1 MIYIKLKIKDM
12 KKATI
17 TGVLFLITFTTIIL
31 SGNSAVMA
39 QPGVSI
45 SFQTFHDELAP
56 YGRWVYDDEDG
67 RIWVPDVERDFRPY
81 ATRGHWIVT
90 DYGNTWVSDYDW
102 GWAPFHY
109 GRWRMHDRYGWVWIP
124 GDEWGPA
131 WVNWRSGGGY
141 YGWAPMGPRVGI
153 SININLPSLWVF
165 VPQRHL
171 CSPYVYNYYE
181 RSPRVVN
188 IYHNTTIINNIYR
201 NNNHNYVYGP
211 DRRDIERAT
220 RSRVEVYKVNNS
232 GRPGNATVR
241 NGSVNIYR
249 PEVNRDQRWGNDD
262 RDNRNSRNDSRGN
275 YNDRDNRDSRNDNR
289 DGNSDR
295 DNRGRPGYS
304 GNSSP
309 ADRITS
315 DNSRAGNSAPS
326 RPQQVD
332 RTPGVEQRA
341 PYEDRTSQRASS
353 GRDQSA
359 PQRPE
364 ERRVEQPSRR
374 EAPQNSERWSGQS
387 SRREAPQQQSSG
399 RASAPER
406 TQSSSGQSSEKQKD
420 RSERERPSRVR

>member
-1 MIYIKLKIKDM
+1 M

-17 TGVLFLITFTTIIL
+17 TGVLFLITFTTIIF
-31 SGNSAVMA
+31 GNSAVKA

-56 YGRWVYDDEDG
+56 YGRWAYDDDDG
-67 RIWVPDVERDFRPY
+67 RIWIPDVERDFRPY

-131 WVNWRSGGGY
+131 WVSWRSGGGY
-141 YGWAPMGPRVGI
+141 YGWSPMGPRVGI
-153 SININLPSLWVF
+153 SININLPNLWVF
-165 VPQRHL
+165 VPERQL

-220 RSRVEVYKVNNS
+220 HSRVDVYKVNDS

-249 PEVNRDQRWGNDD
+249 PEVNRDQRWGSRNDD
-262 RDNRNSRNDSRGN
+262 NRDNRNSRNDDRN
-275 YNDRDNRDSRNDNR
+275 NNNDRDNRS
-289 DGNSDR
+289 
-295 DNRGRPGYS
+295 RPGYS
-304 GNSSP
+304 DSGNATSSERVMP
-309 ADRITS
+309 E
-315 DNSRAGNSAPS
+315 NSRAGNSAPV
-326 RPQQVD
+326 RPQVD
-332 RTPGVEQRA
+332 RTPAVEQRA
-341 PYEDRTSQRASS
+341 PYEDRYSQRSQGS
-353 GRDQSA
+353 DRDQSA
-359 PQRPE
+359 QQRNEERRAAPARGETPQNSERWGGQSSSREMPQRSE
-364 ERRVEQPSRR
+364 ERRVEQ
-374 EAPQNSERWSGQS
+374 S
-387 SRREAPQQQSSG
+387 SRRDAPQQQSSG
-399 RASAPER
+399 RTSGPER
-406 TQSSSGQSSEKQKD
+406 TQSKTEQSSEKQND
-420 RSERERPSRVR
+420 SRSERERPSRVR